1 MKNKKFIF
9 ILLCLLM
16 TGCGDK
22 TYTVSF
28 DTTGGSLVNSITLKA
43 GSVLGD
49 IKEPEKDGYLF
60 VNWLKDGILFDKNS
74 PITEDMTLTAS
85 WTEKPIVK
93 KEYTVSFVT
102 EKYVEKVLVEEG
114 NKVSEP
120 DKPSKK
126 DYVFLGWFVG
136 DEKYDFNE
144 VVNKDI
150 ILTAK
155 FELDVVTVTFD
166 LDGGIGITM
175 QNIPTNTTLI
185 IPEVPVKKGHRFL
198 KWVLDGKEFNFNEK
212 VSEDITITAVWEKIE
227 YVTVSFDTDG
237 GNLIDNKVVERYSK
251 INELPVPEKDGYI
264 FKEWQLNGNTFDS
277 ESTVLD
283 SVTLKAIYDIVE
295 ETNEET
301 NIE

>member
-28 DTTGGSLVNSITLKA
+28 DTMGGSLVNSITLKA